1 MKKGSLKLIAL
12 LIVALLFV
20 PISAVSAGSNAP
32 FKCGL
37 DIDYDEHDPDN
48 EPGVYYWFGYLSDC
62 DLAGTIRFDAV
73 PDEYAYAGKTMHFV
87 ETFIIHPTEEFGG
100 GEIKGKNW
108 GVWNMS
114 TFKFRAN
121 GWVMETSPEWVHLVG
136 AKYHEMGTTSPPPA
150 EMPGRIEAPGGTAK
164 LVPANRQPHAL
175 P

>member
-1 MKKGSLKLIAL
+1 MKKGTLKLIAV

-20 PISAVSAGSNAP
+20 PFSAVSAGSNAP

-37 DIDYDEHDPDN
+37 DITYDDWDVPD
-48 EPGVYYWFGYLSDC
+48 EYYWSGFLSDC
-62 DLAGTIRFDAV
+62 ELEGTISFYAV
-73 PDEYAYAGKTMHFV
+73 PDEYAFAGKTMHFV
-87 ETFIIHPTEEFGG
+87 ETFIIEPDIG

-121 GWVMETSPEWVHLVG
+121 GWVMDASPQWEYLVG
-136 AKYHEMGTTSPPPA
+136 AKYHEMGTTSPPPP
-150 EMPGRIEAPGGTAK
+150 EPGPIYAPGGTAK